1 MKLLLCSSSIHFII
15 VAIFI
20 ASFLA
25 FLHKQ
30 VGQNGCLHVNI
41 FQTLCLSKSLSAIKS
56 ITLAHSCIS
65 IDLLK
70 PTRPVIIFSNSLLF
84 NFFVLLL
91 SIVFN
96 FKDIIKFSFSLFY
109 IFFLLFLFKSIYIY

>member
-65 IDLLK
+65 IDMLK
-70 PTRPVIIFSNSLLF
+70 QTRPVIILSHFFLLH
-84 NFFVLLL
+84 FFVLLSYININL
-91 SIVFN
+91 ITFYFIVF
-96 FKDIIKFSFSLFY
+96 SLY
-109 IFFLLFLFKSIYIY
+109 YFFLLFFN